1 MHSPTFPGILSS
13 KIYLD
18 TLLYT
23 PFFEGEIG
31 DMKYYF
37 VVTKDK
43 QQCMLKFWDYY
54 LPQMSITP
62 QNVPQTSNSLLWPTK

>member
-1 MHSPTFPGILSS
+1 MITAPVHQRTSKLKNYYYKRNMHSPTFPGILSS

-43 QQCMLKFWDYY
+43 QQCMLKF
-54 LPQMSITP
+54 
-62 QNVPQTSNSLLWPTK
+62 